1 MAVDTTKTM
10 LSRSRELLDDYGKK
24 YRHDMDTYRILDALW
39 QCLFQM
45 YVEQVNGPPGM
56 MGAMSLED
64 AMRMAHDAG
73 MGAAKPK
80 RNGTKK
86 VKDPT
91 TPPAEGPGGYL

>member
-24 YRHDMDTYRILDALW
+24 FRHDMDTYKILDALW
-39 QCLFQM
+39 QTLFQM
-45 YVEQVNGPPGM
+45 YVEGVNGPPGM

-73 MGAAKPK
+73 VGAAAKPK

-86 VKDPT
+86 IVKD
-91 TPPAEGPGGYL
+91 PPAEGPGGYL